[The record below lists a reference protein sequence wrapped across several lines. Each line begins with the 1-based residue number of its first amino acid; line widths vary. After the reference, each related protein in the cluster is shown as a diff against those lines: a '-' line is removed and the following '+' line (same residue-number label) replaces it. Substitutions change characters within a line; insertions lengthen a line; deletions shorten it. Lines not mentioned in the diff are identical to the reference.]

1 MKGGSPI
8 PTANS
13 PVKNKVQNGTTH
25 SDPANTTM
33 EDTRDSFAK
42 HFNFLEMKQQMVVL
56 QEQMKILLG
65 LRMQPGPAQQP
76 MGWGQSVTRQ

>member
-1 MKGGSPI
+1 
-8 PTANS
+8 
-13 PVKNKVQNGTTH
+13 
-25 SDPANTTM
+25 M

-42 HFNFLEMKQQMVVL
+42 HFNFLEMKQQMAVL

-76 MGWGQSVTRQ
+76 MGWDQAVTRQ